1 MWDFIFIK
9 WTLLLFMYLYILYL
23 LVFLLRDDSFSAG
36 LLYCTQNFL
45 HKIFRM
51 GFNFGRKIF
60 IFWLCFEFFFLFN
73 ENGNEKS
80 ERGHFV
86 FLIEFCVEAQLC
98 FKTKKCMPTFWFLN
112 SSVFCTAVWLNGHA
126 FEKVWTFANALSLVL
141 NFYYLFFRCKGMVLT
156 N

>member
-1 MWDFIFIK
+1 MIH
-9 WTLLLFMYLYILYL
+9 
-23 LVFLLRDDSFSAG
+23 FLQGFYTA
-36 LLYCTQNFL
+36 
-45 HKIFRM
+45 HKIFCIKY
-51 GFNFGRKIF
+51 FGWVLISVAKF
-60 IFWLCFEFFFLFN
+60 SFFWLCFEGFFSFSFLKHFFSVLWSYVYQ
-73 ENGNEKS
+73 NEKS

-86 FLIEFCVEAQLC
+86 FLIESCVEAQLC

-141 NFYYLFFRCKGMVLT
+141 NFYYLLFRCKGMVLT